1 MILRKN
7 AFLWLLVGSSAIG
20 AVLLAQQATMKPKPA
35 QAATAKHYIVTPSQ
49 IKWTDPPAGVARG
62 TPSVEPGSPLRYAPI
77 EGDPLKSGVPFT
89 IRLRCSDGYK
99 AAPHWHPGDENIVVL
114 KGIFSLGAGDRFD
127 TGRMQDI
134 PTGGYGFVP
143 GRMNHFALCKGET
156 DILVYGIG
164 PRLNNWVSA
173 TNTGTPGAGT
183 KPVVK

>member
-1 MILRKN
+1 MRIKL
-7 AFLWLLVGSSAIG
+7 ASVLVLVGLG
-20 AVLLAQQATMKPKPA
+20 ATGAGSFAQRATERPTPA
-35 QAATAKHYIVTPSQ
+35 QSEAKVRIVAPSQ

-62 TPSVEPGSPLRYAPI
+62 TPSVEAGSPLRYAAI
-77 EGDPLKSGVPFT
+77 QGDPLTPDVPFA

-99 AAPHWHPGDENIVVL
+99 AAPHWHPADENIVVL
-114 KGIFSLGAGDRFD
+114 EGTFSLGTGDRFD

-164 PRLNNWVSA
+164 PRINNWI
-173 TNTGTPGAGT
+173 GAGPAA
-183 KPVVK
+183 K